1 MKMQQKNETDE
12 ELLKEFFK
20 CDDDIR
26 FYNEKVKLA
35 KYNKFEFK
43 LLLTLINSVLAYIVL
58 MCITTQ
64 IIDKFGISLITNLYS
79 AILVPTVIMTTSVT
93 LGLFIKN
100 MLYKVNGI
108 SDKLHN
114 FSSVKTESK
123 RLEEQFSYEIEL
135 DKAINRKLALKK
147 ACHSVHTDKVYFP
160 FFSKKY
166 MLNEESNFDSNKQ
179 EEEKLKE
186 LSIVLDEKKE
196 ELDIASMRKTI
207 SDKFAN
213 FRVRKKK
220 ILIDILISSIFS
232 ILVVVLNNSSIF
244 LLANEFIY
252 DSMIENFVPSLI
264 PLVAGATTSGIY
276 LIKRDND
283 YLKVFND
290 LNSKL
295 GENCLSSTVTSVET
309 ESLQF
314 EREIQKKI
322 DDVCIATLQF
332 ERQERELE
340 RITDGNE
347 DIVEDANESVQP
359 QCDSF
364 EDLCLDS
371 DSTLGRSLVKSYRH
385 KT

>member
-1 MKMQQKNETDE
+1 MKIQHKNETDE
-12 ELLKEFFK
+12 ELLEEYFK
-20 CDDDIR
+20 CDDDIS
-26 FYNEKVKLA
+26 FYNEKVRLA

-43 LLLTLINSVLAYIVL
+43 LLLTLINSALAYIAL
-58 MCITTQ
+58 MCITTPV
-64 IIDKFGISLITNLYS
+64 IDKFGINLITNIYS
-79 AILVPTVIMTTSVT
+79 AILVPVIIMTTSVT
-93 LGLFIKN
+93 IGIFVKN
-100 MLYKVNGI
+100 ILYKVNGI

-114 FSSVKTESK
+114 FSSAKTESK

-147 ACHSVHTDKVYFP
+147 ACHFVGTDKIYFP

-166 MLNEESNFDSNKQ
+166 MLNKESNLDSTKQ
-179 EEEKLKE
+179 EEKLKE

-196 ELDIASMRKTI
+196 ELDIASTRKTI

-213 FRVRKKK
+213 FRVRKEK
-220 ILIDILISSIFS
+220 ILRDLLISFIFS
-232 ILVVVLNNSSIF
+232 ISVVVLNNSSIF
-244 LLANEFIY
+244 LLGNEIIY
-252 DSMIENFVPSLI
+252 DSMIESFVPSLI
-264 PLVAGATTSGIY
+264 PLVASATTSGIY

-283 YLKVFND
+283 YLRVFNN

-295 GENCLSSTVTSVET
+295 GENRLSSTVTNVET

-314 EREIQKKI
+314 EGEIQKKI

-347 DIVEDANESVQP
+347 DIVEDSIELFQP
-359 QCDSF
+359 QCDAF

-371 DSTLGRSLVKSYRH
+371 DSTLGRSLVKTYKH
-385 KT
+385 KI

>member
-1 MKMQQKNETDE
+1 MKIQHKNETDE
-12 ELLKEFFK
+12 ILLEEYFK
-20 CDDDIR
+20 CDDDIS
-26 FYNEKVKLA
+26 FYNEKAKLA

-43 LLLTLINSVLAYIVL
+43 LLLTLINSVLSYIAL
-58 MCITTQ
+58 MSITTH
-64 IIDKFGISLITNLYS
+64 IIDKFGISLITNIYS
-79 AILVPTVIMTTSVT
+79 AILVPVIIMSTSVT
-93 LGLFIKN
+93 IGVFIKN

-108 SDKLHN
+108 SDKLHD

-147 ACHSVHTDKVYFP
+147 ACHSVDIDKVYFP

-166 MLNEESNFDSNKQ
+166 MLNEKSNLDSTKQ
-179 EEEKLKE
+179 EEKLKE

-196 ELDIASMRKTI
+196 ELDIASTRKTI

-220 ILIDILISSIFS
+220 ILRDLLISFVFS
-232 ILVVVLNNSSIF
+232 MLVVALNNSSIF
-244 LLANEFIY
+244 LLGNEIVY
-252 DSMIENFVPSLI
+252 DSMIESFVPSLI
-264 PLVAGATTSGIY
+264 PLVASVTTSGIY

-283 YLKVFND
+283 YLKVFNN

-295 GENCLSSTVTSVET
+295 GENGLSSTVTNVEI

-314 EREIQKKI
+314 EGELQKKI

-340 RITDGNE
+340 RITDENE
-347 DIVEDANESVQP
+347 DIVDVANELAQP
-359 QCDSF
+359 QCDAF
-364 EDLCLDS
+364 EDLRLDS
-371 DSTLGRSLVKSYRH
+371 DSTLGRSLVKSYKH
-385 KT
+385 KI

>member
-1 MKMQQKNETDE
+1 MKIQHKNETDE
-12 ELLKEFFK
+12 VLLEEYFK
-20 CDDDIR
+20 CDDDIS
-26 FYNEKVKLA
+26 FYNERAKLA

-43 LLLTLINSVLAYIVL
+43 LLITLINSVLSYIAL
-58 MCITTQ
+58 MSITTH
-64 IIDKFGISLITNLYS
+64 IIDKFGISLITNIYS
-79 AILVPTVIMTTSVT
+79 AILVPVIIMSTSVT
-93 LGLFIKN
+93 IGVFIKN

-108 SDKLHN
+108 SDKLHD

-147 ACHSVHTDKVYFP
+147 ACHSVDTDKVYFP

-166 MLNEESNFDSNKQ
+166 MLNEESNLDSTKQ
-179 EEEKLKE
+179 EEKLKE

-196 ELDIASMRKTI
+196 ELDIASTRKTI

-220 ILIDILISSIFS
+220 ILRDLLISFVFS
-232 ILVVVLNNSSIF
+232 MSVVALNNSSIF
-244 LLANEFIY
+244 LLGNEIVY
-252 DSMIENFVPSLI
+252 DSMIESFVPSLI
-264 PLVAGATTSGIY
+264 PLVASATTSGIY

-283 YLKVFND
+283 YLKVFNN

-295 GENCLSSTVTSVET
+295 GENGLSSTVTNVET

-314 EREIQKKI
+314 EGEIQKKI

-340 RITDGNE
+340 RITDENE
-347 DIVEDANESVQP
+347 DIVEVANELAQP
-359 QCDSF
+359 QCDAF
-364 EDLCLDS
+364 EDLRLDS

-385 KT
+385 KI